1 MRKNIISKLVAFAGA
16 VALSG
21 CLGGA
26 PTGTGTGNGTGTGTG
41 TGDGTGTPGTGTG
54 NGATGSGGASGT
66 PTPAQ
71 DPNLGARQIDY
82 GQALRTAAVKLVG
95 ALPTLDEQAAVT
107 DAASYAAQID
117 KYLADPRF
125 ALQIKAYFS
134 DMMKMGGTLKAVVGQ
149 STVNVSLETAPTF
162 AAELV
167 VKDQPI
173 TNLFTATTNTC
184 PTLSA
189 DGATFTDAVCPA
201 ANGLKTAG
209 VLTDPGAMAQFY
221 SNMSFRRGRWIQESF
236 ACTKFPAEYSA
247 KPVAM
252 GNGQFTSPW
261 PFTSI
266 TGGTGAPIN
275 FQDTSA
281 IICANCHTTLNHFV
295 PLFGNFDAA
304 GVYQTA
310 IQVHTPTPANPLSK
324 LSDWLPSGESFT
336 WRFGGTAVTDIA
348 GLAAQIAGDPAVQKC
363 QVQRAWNWAMSKTD
377 IVNDLAVVPDSTIT
391 DIMSVFTSNGM
402 KLKPVLKAIFTA
414 PDFVMF

>member
-26 PTGTGTGNGTGTGTG
+26 PTGTGSGTGTGTG
-41 TGDGTGTPGTGTG
+41 TGDGTGSGTGTG
-54 NGATGSGGASGT
+54 TGTGTGDNGATT
-66 PTPAQ
+66 PKP
-71 DPNLGARQIDY
+71 DPNLAARQIDY

-125 ALQIKAYFS
+125 ALQMKAYFS
-134 DMMKMGGTLKAVVGQ
+134 DMFHMGGTLKTTVGQ
-149 STVNVSLETAPTF
+149 NQVTVSLDTAPTY

-189 DGATFTDAVCPA
+189 DGATFTDAPCAA

-221 SNMSFRRGRWIQESF
+221 SNMAFRRVRWVQESF

-252 GNGQFTSPW
+252 GNGQYTSPW
-261 PFTSI
+261 DFSSI
-266 TGGTGAPIN
+266 SGGASAQIN
-275 FQDTSA
+275 FQDTSS
-281 IICANCHTTLNHFV
+281 IICANCHTTMNHQA
-295 PLFGNFDAA
+295 PLFANFDAGGA
-304 GVYQTA
+304 YQSS
-310 IQVHTPTPANPLSK
+310 IQVVTPTPKAPTSVLT
-324 LSDWLPSGESFT
+324 DWLPAGQNLY
-336 WRFGGTAVTDIA
+336 WRFGGTAVTDLS
-348 GLAAQIAGDPAVQKC
+348 GLGAQMAADPAVQKC

-377 IVNDLAVVPDSTIT
+377 IVNDLAVVPDSTIN
-391 DIMSVFTSNGM
+391 DVMAVFTSSNLD
-402 KLKPVLKAIFTA
+402 LKPVLKAIFTSD
-414 PDFVMF
+414 DFVKF

>member
-1 MRKNIISKLVAFAGA
+1 MRKNIISNLVALAGA

-26 PTGTGTGNGTGTGTG
+26 PTGGTGTGTGTG
-41 TGDGTGTPGTGTG
+41 TGDGTGGTGSGSTGSGGTGTG
-54 NGATGSGGASGT
+54 SGAT
-66 PTPAQ
+66 TPAQ
-71 DPNLGARQIDY
+71 DPNLAARQIDY
-82 GQALRTAAVKLVG
+82 GQALRTAALKLVG
-95 ALPTLDEQAAVT
+95 NLPTLDEQAGVT
-107 DAASYAAQID
+107 DATSYAAQID

-125 ALQIKAYFS
+125 ALQLKSYFS
-134 DMMKMGGTLKAVVGQ
+134 DMMKMGGSVSAVVGTT
-149 STVNVSLETAPTF
+149 TVKVSMDTAPTL

-167 VKDQPI
+167 VQDQPI

-189 DGATFTDAVCPA
+189 DGKTFTDAACAV

-209 VLTDPGAMAQFY
+209 ILTDPGAMAQFY
-221 SNMSFRRGRWIQESF
+221 SNMSFRRVRWIQESF
-236 ACTKFPAEYSA
+236 ACTKYPAEYSA

-266 TGGTGAPIN
+266 TGGATAPIN

-281 IICANCHTTLNHFV
+281 IVCANCHTTMNHFA
-295 PLFGNFDAA
+295 PLFANFDA
-304 GVYQTA
+304 GGTYQTT
-310 IQVHTPTPANPLSK
+310 IQVHTPTSLAPISV
-324 LSDWLPSGESFT
+324 LSDWLPATEGFA
-336 WRFGGTAVTDIA
+336 WRYGTAVTDLTSLGAAIA
-348 GLAAQIAGDPAVQKC
+348 ADATVQKC

-377 IVNDLAVVPDSTIT
+377 IVNDLAVVPDSTIADT
-391 DIMSVFTSNGM
+391 MTVFTSGGM
-402 KLKPVLKAIFTA
+402 KMKAVFKAIFTA